1 MAQKHIK
8 TELNLH
14 SNKITKLGD
23 GTDNTDALN
32 KGQIVALHKWN
43 EDADGINYTADRVSI
58 GSVQSERGEV
68 LFVDGA
74 IIEKTGA
81 KSYRYSNI
89 NNQIPA
95 TSNADDVLVI
105 PIWGGGCY
113 FDITINWFFYQV
125 STIANTASEFNITFY
140 GFNGNGFNSNNIRVS
155 GHNPFSSVKLVGFGQ
170 NMYGLC
176 FYGYNGVALN
186 NLQVEI
192 AYTHL
197 YSNSFIVQENYVIRE
212 SEIVGTMTDLN
223 PTTNEDTVENLYTVF
238 GKIRQTV
245 QPNLPSGTKFAVF
258 DADGVIGYRDYTPG
272 GDSPW
277 APSGADIT
285 RDSGKVIIGQAASAS
300 PAKVQITDASQL
312 LQLGAA
318 LFESAAAASIKSS
331 GDLQIG
337 NDSGLL
343 SYFALNH
350 IFKTNGLERMRLTSV
365 GDLLLG
371 TALTG
376 FNTRMVI
383 NPGLSQASLL
393 AYLNNNVAEAFT
405 VKKGSDVALNVRT
418 TINDNAVE
426 ISEPGGDFPLKI
438 YSGSQ
443 TMEAEES
450 YGNVNDFSVA
460 GVPKEEI
467 YERRNAAH
475 FRNGSASFQLY
486 LNVETDAV
494 QTSNARF
501 IMQVEG
507 QASDN
512 PFDIR
517 FIVNQNDFTVTP
529 YGNNADLPSMT
540 ITASLNSSNKIN
552 VQIGSSNFAF
562 TCLSVHMRKHARFHS
577 ANPIPQITDIYTAA
591 DASIN

>member
-1 MAQKHIK
+1 MAKVFK
-8 TELNLH
+8 TDIEASDSNLD
-14 SNKITKLGD
+14 I
-23 GTDNTDALN
+23 GTVAVGIPKFN
-32 KGQIVALHKWN
+32 KGEVAAFGGSTISAN
-43 EDADGINYTADRVSI
+43 EVKQYSFHNFNRNVPAKPN
-58 GSVQSERGEV
+58 GE
-68 LFVDGA
+68 
-74 IIEKTGA
+74 
-81 KSYRYSNI
+81 NI
-89 NNQIPA
+89 
-95 TSNADDVLVI
+95 LVI
-105 PIWGGGCY
+105 PLCLQGTRPLAEINIFVRGSNGVSSYCKFLVSFYALSATSVQRECIFSLGNNPFTKAEIIRDSSNRY
-113 FDITINWFFYQV
+113 GLALTGYDDFLTFLISVDKISYQLFD
-125 STIANTASEFNITFY
+125 STGPEDQTLLQNYAVADNFSFPFRREVTPTVQTVNQDFLISHL
-140 GFNGNGFNSNNIRVS
+140 SNNASSSNFLVLAADGKTVEKRTFDPSSPWTVS
-155 GHNPFSSVKLVGFGQ
+155 GS
-170 NMYGLC
+170 
-176 FYGYNGVALN
+176 
-186 NLQVEI
+186 
-192 AYTHL
+192 
-197 YSNSFIVQENYVIRE
+197 
-212 SEIVGTMTDLN
+212 
-223 PTTNEDTVENLYTVF
+223 
-238 GKIRQTV
+238 
-245 QPNLPSGTKFAVF
+245 
-258 DADGVIGYRDYTPG
+258 
-272 GDSPW
+272 
-277 APSGADIT
+277 DIT
-285 RDSGKVIIGQAASAS
+285 RASGKVIIGQAGSAS
-300 PAKVQITDASQL
+300 SAKVQITDASQL

-318 LFESAAAASIKSS
+318 LFESAAASSIKSS

-365 GDLLLG
+365 GDLLVG

-376 FNTRMVI
+376 FNTRMVV
-383 NPGLSQASLL
+383 NPGVSQASLL
-393 AYLNNNVAEAFT
+393 AYINNNIAEAFT

-450 YGNVNDFSVA
+450 YGNNNDFSAA
-460 GVPKEEI
+460 GIPKEEI

-475 FRNGSASFQLY
+475 FRNVSTSFQLY

-507 QASDN
+507 QVADN

-517 FIVNQNDFTVTP
+517 FIVNQSDFTVTP

-540 ITASLNSSNKIN
+540 ITASLNSSNNIN
-552 VQIGSSNFAF
+552 VQIGSSAFAF